1 MMRAMPAL
9 EPSDLRPWGSN
20 VAVLGPLAG
29 GARNQVAAIVL
40 DGRPAVAR
48 RSGRP
53 APSLDWELDL
63 LEHLAGRG
71 MTVPVAVPARDGRRH
86 AGGVVV
92 QRRLAGRHPETAA
105 DWTLVAGELRRLHRL
120 TAGWPQR
127 PGFASSLDLLDRD
140 RGGDV
145 RLDLLPAAGA
155 AACRAAWRPLQ
166 GQPLTVVHGDPGAGN
181 FLLDGETA
189 GIVDWDESRVDVP
202 LLDLAWLPRDVAV
215 EAPLPRDLLETA
227 ALAWETATCWV
238 AEPAYARRRLAEL
251 LTAGG

>member
-1 MMRAMPAL
+1 MPAL
-9 EPSDLRPWGSN
+9 EPSDLRPWGSDAT
-20 VAVLGPLAG
+20 VVGPLEG
-29 GARNQVAAIVL
+29 GARNQVVAVVL
-40 DGRPAVAR
+40 DRRPAVAR
-48 RSGRP
+48 RSVRP

-63 LEHLAGRG
+63 LDHLAGHG
-71 MTVPVAVPARDGRRH
+71 MTVPVAVPTRDGRRH

-105 DWTLVAGELRRLHRL
+105 DWALVAAELRRLHGL
-120 TAGWPQR
+120 TTGWPQR

-145 RLDLLPAAGA
+145 RLDLLPPEGVRV
-155 AACRAAWRPLQ
+155 CRAAWRPLA

-181 FLLDGETA
+181 FLLDGDA
-189 GIVDWDESRVDVP
+189 VGVVDWDESRVDVP
-202 LLDLAWLPRDVAV
+202 LLDLAWLPPDVPV
-215 EAPLPRDLLETA
+215 EAPLPRRTLETA

-251 LTAGG
+251 LAATG